1 LFSDPFIW
9 HDDGATAGNDGG
21 GGMMSSKGMAGTG
34 PNRSDRAAEPM
45 VPLPLAR
52 AFFERA
58 KLPSAVLSAVL
69 SAVIGAVRSGSRE
82 GTDRKEKRE
91 KESKMEKAH
100 HTDAKVEEEQMGL
113 GRGAWFLACKLI
125 GLAQQQMQQQMQQQ
139 EQKPPHGSSSPRP
152 MPPAAAAASNS
163 SRLTLAALV
172 AMAPAEEA
180 AVVAGVHVWPTSM
193 PPKPPATNIAAAES
207 KVAPPL
213 TGAGTPFCP
222 LPDFH
227 IALGPAPPPPATP
240 SAPVL
245 TRTRTSE
252 KVEAKAEAANAL
264 EGGGGGV
271 RRPRPTTGK
280 TMPLLDV
287 CVHSPRLV
295 DPRVEEQQ
303 NHQHQQHQHRHEQ
316 QFRNHRHHMHPPSTP
331 NHDYHRAG
339 SGFSNDDDDDDV
351 YDTATTMEA
360 QRTMNAR
367 TTSFG
372 SHRSS
377 HRSYSSRSNSSD
389 DVEHRDGTGQDAT
402 SASDGGWRGKLKSA
416 AVAVTHVAESAAS
429 AAAAAA
435 AIANRGYDRSGS
447 SGDYSSSGN
456 SSGGS
461 TLNSAA
467 LAYVNSYARG
477 SGREGGA
484 YTAYALYTRTSLPWY
499 PKSEVRWG
507 ISSLIPSFFF
517 FFERYAGAFCSS
529 GSFPLF
535 ISLFFILFFPPLFLS
550 LSLCSYSVT

>member
-69 SAVIGAVRSGSRE
+69 RAVIGAVRSGSRE

-339 SGFSNDDDDDDV
+339 SGFSTDDDDDDV

-429 AAAAAA
+429 AAA